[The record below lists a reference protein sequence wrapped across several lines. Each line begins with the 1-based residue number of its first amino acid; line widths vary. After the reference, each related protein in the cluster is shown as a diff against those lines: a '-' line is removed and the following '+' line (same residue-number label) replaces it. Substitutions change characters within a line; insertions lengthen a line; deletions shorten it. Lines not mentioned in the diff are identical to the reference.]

1 MIGALPE
8 TLTVGG
14 IEYPIRTD
22 YRNVLDV
29 FEAFQDP
36 DLTEI
41 EKWEIAIYMMF
52 ECFSCYDDAFEAAE
66 EGFLVEGVESGFQI
80 DEAMKQISWFIS
92 AGMPDGINLEKPVY
106 DWKQDEQLIFSSVNK
121 VAAREVRKPEEYLH
135 WWTFLGYFREVG
147 EGTFLFITGIR
158 HKLNKGKKLEKHE
171 KEFLAHNK
179 ELVKLEKPKTREE
192 QEQEDAYNALLD
204 EVLG

>member
-14 IEYPIRTD
+14 VEYSIRTD
-22 YRNVLDV
+22 YRNVLQI

-36 DLTEI
+36 ELTQE
-41 EKWEIAIYMMF
+41 EKWIVAIYLMF
-52 ECFSCYDDAFEAAE
+52 ENFSCADDVLQAAQDGFNLEEA
-66 EGFLVEGVESGFQI
+66 I
-80 DEAMKQISWFIS
+80 KQISWFIS
-92 AGMPDGINLEKPVY
+92 AGQPEKQVLEKPTY
-106 DWKQDEQLIFSSVNK
+106 NWKQDEQIIFSAINK
-121 VAAREVRKPEEYLH
+121 VAGRETRELEYLH
-135 WWTFLGYFREVG
+135 WWTFLGYFNEIG
-147 EGTFLFITGIR
+147 EGTFSFVVGIR

-171 KEFLAHNK
+171 KEFLAQNK
-179 ELVKLEKPKTREE
+179 ELVKLEKHKTREE